1 MRVYVVRHAKAER
14 ARPGEPDALRRLA
27 PKGHKQAR
35 KLREELADVRFD
47 AVISSPLLRAGETA
61 ELVAG
66 RPPEIDDRLAPG
78 ATAEDVRAAVAGRG
92 DTVMIVGHNPDC
104 PRIVADLTG
113 GPAPE
118 FPTCGYAIV
127 EL

>member
-1 MRVYVVRHAKAER
+1 MHLYVVRHAKAEK
-14 ARPGEPDALRRLA
+14 GEPDELRPLA
-27 PKGHKQAR
+27 PKGREQAR
-35 KLREELADVRFD
+35 QLRDELRAVQFD
-47 AVISSPLLRAGETA
+47 TVISSPLLRARETA
-61 ELVAG
+61 ELLAG
-66 RPPEIDDRLAPG
+66 GPPEIDDRLAPG

-92 DTVMIVGHNPDC
+92 ETVMIVGHNPDC
-104 PRIVADLTG
+104 PRIVSDLTG